1 MRIIFVEN
9 IQSKIVAETV
19 TSLTMQNHGHLTFI
33 LLAFLLLSSS
43 CKEKQL
49 PAPQTRP
56 NIVLIV
62 ADDLG
67 FTDLGCFGGE
77 ISTPN
82 LDRLAFQGL
91 RSTSFHTAPTC
102 SPTRAMLLTG
112 VDNHRNGYGTMEGDW
127 AENQKGVRGYEGHL
141 NFDVVTFPKLLQ
153 INGYHTSIA
162 GKWHQAYPA
171 DDERLWPDKRG
182 FDRSFS
188 ILQGGAG
195 HFEDM
200 QPMFSFYKK
209 SLYVEDGKELDSL
222 PRDFYS
228 SDFYTQKAMEYI
240 SESVEENKPFF
251 SYIAY
256 TAPHWPLQ
264 VPNEYIDLYQ
274 GRYDEGYEVLAEER
288 IEQGK
293 KLGIIPE
300 NTPISELTPN
310 VMPWQEL
317 NANEKAKA
325 SRTME
330 IYAAMVER
338 LDANVGKIM
347 EHLKS
352 LNQEENTL
360 IIFMSDNGAEG
371 NNINNIVDTRQWVA
385 ENFDN
390 SMENMG
396 RQNSYIFTGPS
407 WAQVSSTPFKWYK
420 GFSTE
425 GGVRTPFIL
434 SFPKWSSNAGR
445 ISNEFISVQDLAPTV
460 LDIAGIQHPDT
471 LFNGR
476 KIYPMDGISLKDW
489 LAGKRKYAHKRDTA
503 HCWELYG
510 RRAVLKGDWKA
521 EFYDKPYGKGEWEL
535 YNLKQ
540 DPAQLIDLALTQT
553 AKLVELK
560 ADWDEYAKRYNLTL
574 PNQKV
579 GYGEDEIWRKE
590 TN

>member
-1 MRIIFVEN
+1 
-9 IQSKIVAETV
+9 
-19 TSLTMQNHGHLTFI
+19 MQNHNRLTI
-33 LLAFLLLSSS
+33 IVITLLIITSG
-43 CKEKQL
+43 CKPK
-49 PAPQTRP
+49 PPTNHQTRP

-67 FTDLGCFGGE
+67 FTDLGCFGSE

-82 LDRLAFQGL
+82 LDKLASQGL

-127 AENQKGVRGYEGHL
+127 AENQKGVRGYEGYL

-153 INGYHTSIA
+153 ASGYHTSIA

-182 FDRSFS
+182 FDRSFC

-209 SLYVEDGKELDSL
+209 SLYFEDSSLIDSL
-222 PRDFYS
+222 PKGFYS

-264 VPNEYIDLYQ
+264 VPDEYIGLYE
-274 GRYDEGYEVLAEER
+274 GRYDEGYEALSAER
-288 IEQGK
+288 IAQGK
-293 KLGIIPE
+293 KLGILSE
-300 NTPISELTPN
+300 NTPAQELTQN
-310 VMPWQEL
+310 VMPWKEL
-317 NANEKAKA
+317 NADEKAKA

-338 LDANVGKIM
+338 LDANVGKII

-352 LNQEENTL
+352 LNQDDNTL

-371 NNINNIVDTRQWVA
+371 NNILNIVDTREWVA

-390 SMENMG
+390 SLENMG

-407 WAQVSSTPFKWYK
+407 WAQVSSLPFKWYK

-425 GGVRTPFIL
+425 GGVRAPLIIH
-434 SFPKWSSNAGR
+434 FPKWTSYAGK
-445 ISNEFISVQDLAPTV
+445 ISNEFISVKDLAPTI
-460 LDIAGIQHPDT
+460 LDFAGVQHPDT
-471 LFNGR
+471 VFDGR
-476 KIYPMDGISLKDW
+476 KIYPMDGISLIDW
-489 LAGKRKYAHKRDTA
+489 LAGKREYAHKSDKA

-521 EFYDKPYGKGEWEL
+521 EFYDKPYGKGAWEL
-535 YNLKQ
+535 YNLKK
-540 DPAQLIDLALTQT
+540 DPSQFIDLASSES
-553 AKLVELK
+553 AKLTELK
-560 ADWDEYAKRYNLTL
+560 ADWDEYARRYKLTL
-574 PNQKV
+574 PNEKV